1 MSATQQSFS
10 QQNAFNGA
18 ALIDAQGREIPITE
32 QMVQQACERLETIW
46 TYPTQAPKR
55 QAE

>member
-1 MSATQQSFS
+1 MSETQQSFLEP
-10 QQNAFNGA
+10 NPFNGA

-32 QMVQQACERLETIW
+32 QMVQQACERLENTW
-46 TYPTQAPKR
+46 TYPRHLATH